1 MKNLKRARDSRRAF
15 PLAWAVLFCV
25 FATSDTS
32 VILQTNNL
40 TLDPFSD
47 LPADFGPRIPPQGV
61 SGLLKVAVPEDA
73 CQSLRNKP
81 VFEPRVFVEETP
93 HTSSDVAV
101 VSQPWIALISRSQGH
116 QENCTFDVKV
126 RNAQRAGAIAAIVY
140 DDVYE
145 QLLIMSKPQ
154 AAEEPGIPSVFVS
167 KKTGLILKQMMVP
180 GVSTVHIS
188 PMDAI
193 WGSMLMSAFAGV
205 LAVCVVIATFYFIR
219 SGEEGMTAAEVA
231 ALPVVIHEGSPP
243 PRQPPRKEGKKPQ
256 PPPQGGEVSASSLT
270 RDFEEAHSGIFG
282 GGDSEDLRD
291 LPRGLRARAEAASPP
306 VRAPLPRGLHRPVAD
321 DAAAVLPGL
330 QARRDEEVRSVGA
343 APRAGPLQAHHG
355 RQQDPAA
362 EQREAG
368 PEGEGPHPALVATE
382 APAAKPAGDVAAPGY
397 SPPLAEAAEQG
408 QREGPEAVLVQV
420 PPVEASRWDPGLRRA
435 EGAPSASDGP
445 HSGHA
450 RETGEQAL

>member
-188 PMDAI
+188 PVQCCLRLQAPAMF
-193 WGSMLMSAFAGV
+193 L
-205 LAVCVVIATFYFIR
+205 
-219 SGEEGMTAAEVA
+219 
-231 ALPVVIHEGSPP
+231 PP
-243 PRQPPRKEGKKPQ
+243 PPFFLSLCRCACSVLEIARCSMQGRVPP
-256 PPPQGGEVSASSLT
+256 
-270 RDFEEAHSGIFG
+270 
-282 GGDSEDLRD
+282 
-291 LPRGLRARAEAASPP
+291 
-306 VRAPLPRGLHRPVAD
+306 LHRPTSSPEAMRALSCNSRKTLQ
-321 DAAAVLPGL
+321 DAACAI
-330 QARRDEEVRSVGA
+330 
-343 APRAGPLQAHHG
+343 AGPLLTFL
-355 RQQDPAA
+355 
-362 EQREAG
+362 AG
-368 PEGEGPHPALVATE
+368 SF
-382 APAAKPAGDVAAPGY
+382 DVC
-397 SPPLAEAAEQG
+397 SFPL
-408 QREGPEAVLVQV
+408 
-420 PPVEASRWDPGLRRA
+420 
-435 EGAPSASDGP
+435 
-445 HSGHA
+445 
-450 RETGEQAL
+450 

>member
-282 GGDSEDLRD
+282 GGTRRTCAICLEDYEHGQKLR
-291 LPRGLRARAEAASPP
+291 
-306 VRAPLPRGLHRPVAD
+306 
-321 DAAAVLPGL
+321 VLPCAHRFHVDCIDQWL
-330 QARRDEEVRSVGA
+330 MMRRPFCPVCKHDATKKCALSEPPPGPGPYRLITDDSRIPLLSSERRVPRVRDHI
-343 APRAGPLQAHHG
+343 RHWWQRR
-355 RQQDPAA
+355 RQRRNLPA
-362 EQREAG
+362 
-368 PEGEGPHPALVATE
+368 T
-382 APAAKPAGDVAAPGY
+382 VAAPGY